1 MPPAGGGDTPVVQDE
16 RRRAGGGAGESLDV
30 TIDELRTL
38 CQEAA
43 RDLRDRHDRPVPA
56 AVVLPLPGR
65 TQVATLEDFPDD
77 DRERFQALSH
87 FAADRMIP
95 AGVPC
100 YGFIAEAELASE
112 DEPVDVLTVVFG
124 ARQRGAWVTA
134 AVITDDALGPFSDVE
149 PLDTT
154 ALPFLQPLQHAAD
167 LARGGDDVLG
177 TLSQN

>member
-1 MPPAGGGDTPVVQDE
+1 M
-16 RRRAGGGAGESLDV
+16 

-43 RDLRDRHDRPVPA
+43 RDLTDRHDRPIPT

-65 TQVATLEDFPDD
+65 TQVTTLEGFPDD
-77 DRERFQALSH
+77 DPERFQALSH

-95 AGVPC
+95 AGAPC
-100 YGFIAEAELASE
+100 YGFIAEAELGSG
-112 DEPVDVLTVVFG
+112 DETVDVLMIVFG

-134 AVITDDALGPFSDVE
+134 AVIEDAALGPFSDAE
-149 PLDTT
+149 PLDAT

-167 LARGGDDVLG
+167 LARSDDDVLG
-177 TLSQN
+177 TGSQN